1 MTRSLKLLTA
11 FAVLFLAG
19 ILIWSKT
26 VSIFG
31 FATPGTC
38 KVEIGG
44 DKAQLSFSDT
54 EKLVNQII
62 DAKQKIASPQ
72 ITCTLWPTFSSTD
85 PELNQIGLTNA
96 AQFMWDNVDARFG
109 FISFGGFGPG
119 GVNSGHAPGSAH
131 YEGRAIDFFFKPYEN
146 KNKVAKGWTFANWAV
161 ANASRLGIA
170 TVIYQDKIWSQ
181 NSSFQGWQD
190 FVPTYGDPKN
200 ATIRDLDHVHIDVN

>member
-1 MTRSLKLLTA
+1 MTRFQKLISF
-11 FAVLFLAG
+11 FAILVLIGVLG
-19 ILIWSKT
+19 WSKT

-38 KVEIGG
+38 KVAIGG
-44 DKAQLSFSDT
+44 SVSQLSISET
-54 EKLVNQII
+54 ESLVNEII
-62 DAKQKIASPQ
+62 EANQRISSPKVS
-72 ITCTLWPTFSSTD
+72 CTLWPTFSSNDKT
-85 PELNQIGLTNA
+85 LNQIGLTNT

-109 FISFGGFGPG
+109 FIPFGGFGPG

-146 KNKVAKGWTFANWAV
+146 KKKVAKGWTFANWAV

-181 NSSFQGWQD
+181 NSSIKGWQD

-200 ATIRDLDHVHIDVN
+200 ATIRHLDHVHVDVN